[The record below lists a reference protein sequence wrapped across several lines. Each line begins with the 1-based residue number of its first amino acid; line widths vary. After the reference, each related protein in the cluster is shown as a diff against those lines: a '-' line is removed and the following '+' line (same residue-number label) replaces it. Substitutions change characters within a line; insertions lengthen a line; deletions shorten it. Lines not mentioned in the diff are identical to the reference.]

1 MKQIN
6 DKNKAVIDEYFSNG
20 FRKRAAYETEY
31 EVRGSKA
38 SRGYNNMMQ
47 RPQCIAYFEQCQS
60 EIATTIGISK
70 ETVIMSLARDVE
82 NYEEFVTLGAEDNL
96 TERQEKK
103 FYRLAQIYNSNSK
116 TKSLEVIAKLL
127 GLFEPEKIEIKAVNY
142 TVDFG
147 K

>member
-1 MKQIN
+1 MLLIL
-6 DKNKAVIDEYFSNG
+6 
-20 FRKRAAYETEY
+20 
-31 EVRGSKA
+31 
-38 SRGYNNMMQ
+38 
-47 RPQCIAYFEQCQS
+47 
-60 EIATTIGISK
+60 
-70 ETVIMSLARDVE
+70 TVIMSLARDVE